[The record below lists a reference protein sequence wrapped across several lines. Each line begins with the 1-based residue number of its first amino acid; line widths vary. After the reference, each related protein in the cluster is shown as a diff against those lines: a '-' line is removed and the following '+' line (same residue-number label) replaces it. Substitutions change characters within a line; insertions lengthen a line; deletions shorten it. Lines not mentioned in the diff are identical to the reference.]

1 MEIIVPAAGLSSR
14 FPNMKPKYLLASY
27 DKKIMLQ
34 LALQHYIGKHNITI
48 GILKEH
54 QEQYNAIKIGR
65 AHV

>member
-48 GILKEH
+48 E
-54 QEQYNAIKIGR
+54 IGR